1 MGDEAPRPGTVTFQ
15 ARFFSFDQATGTVFS
30 GLIPS
35 PSTPR
40 QQAQSAAETAKAQHH
55 DEKTRTWR
63 EREEFMGEGD
73 RLLDAESTLNLR
85 VQSL

>member
-1 MGDEAPRPGTVTFQ
+1 VTFQ
-15 ARFFSFDQATGTVFS
+15 ARFLSFDQATGTVFS

-40 QQAQSAAETAKAQHH
+40 QHAQSAAETAKAQHI
-55 DEKTRTWR
+55 DDKTRAWR
-63 EREEFMGEGD
+63 ERKVFMEEGAT
-73 RLLDAESTLNLR
+73 LLDAEFTLNLR